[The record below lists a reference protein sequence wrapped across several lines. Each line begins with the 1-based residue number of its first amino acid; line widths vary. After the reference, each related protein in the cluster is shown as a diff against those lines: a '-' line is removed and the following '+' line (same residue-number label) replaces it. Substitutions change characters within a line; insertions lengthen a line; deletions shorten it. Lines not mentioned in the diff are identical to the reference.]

1 ARGIYPG
8 TLPLDRVEV
17 LGRRQEQ
24 AKEGDFDP
32 LIQDLIV
39 FIAPYLI
46 LDHSS
51 ISAAGPSS
59 TTASPTHGKSSFI
72 DASKLSDDPDMLEL
86 EDITY
91 FDDENDVGAEA
102 DFNNLEPFI
111 TVSPIPTT
119 RIHKDHPVSKII
131 GDLSS
136 TTQTRR
142 IKRMK
147 EALWSGTKLDLSHK
161 ETQEEGI
168 DFEEVFDPLARIEAI
183 RLFLAYAS
191 FMRFMVYQMDVKPK
205 KDGIFISQDKYV
217 AEILR
222 KFGLTEVK
230 SASTPIDTEKPLMKD
245 PDGEDVDVHTYRSMI
260 GSLMYI
266 TSSRL
271 DIMFAVCAC
280 ARARFQV
287 TPKSS
292 HLHAVKR
299 FFRYLKGKPYLGLWY
314 PKDSPFDLVTYSDS
328 DYAGCKK
335 QIVVATSSTEA
346 KYVAVASCYAKSM
359 SAKRT
364 SWNEFSS
371 AMTSAVICLSTGDLS
386 THTTKY
392 ASPTLTQKVFANM
405 RRVGKGFSGV
415 EILLFDGML
424 VEGDVDAHVEYVTA
438 GDDAQGDDTAAHG
451 KVPTVTQE
459 PSIPSLTLTIPPSQP
474 PQDIPSTSQVQQTP
488 PHLPQVQPPSPQP
501 QPQQQTADFP
511 MSLLQEALDAC
522 AALTRRGRMID
533 EMDKDDVVVLMDE
546 KEEDKKVEEAKED
559 EPTKVHEVVDVVT
572 TAKLT
577 TKVVTAASETVTTA
591 NAIIPTVKP
600 QVPAA
605 TITIAPAKVAAAPSR
620 KRKGVVIRDPEEES
634 TTSSIISTETKSKDK
649 GKGIMDVAIDHVKLK
664 AKEDL
669 AIKRYQAIKRKPQI
683 EAQAQKNMMMYLK
696 NVVGFKLDYFKGM
709 SYDDIRPIFL
719 AKFNLNMDFLLKTKE
734 KMEEEENIAL
744 QTINETLAEKAAKR
758 RKLN

>member
-1 ARGIYPG
+1 
-8 TLPLDRVEV
+8 
-17 LGRRQEQ
+17 
-24 AKEGDFDP
+24 
-32 LIQDLIV
+32 
-39 FIAPYLI
+39 
-46 LDHSS
+46 
-51 ISAAGPSS
+51 AAGPSS